1 MKILVCSPVIPSPAT
16 SGLKIRVFN
25 LARQLAR
32 DNEVHLFCLSETPAT
47 PAQELSMLE
56 AGLGFTV
63 VSKPANSLAEKFFTY
78 GRRIAGLTPPEF
90 ILSWEKDIFAALM
103 LLERDGGFDVA
114 IAEHLFMARY
124 TAALSCPKVM
134 VLHNIE
140 SDLARQLAAT
150 YAQPRRA
157 YKRLAA
163 AWARG
168 YERRM
173 LTAMQGA
180 VTVSSQDREGLR
192 ELAPGLPSVVVE
204 NGVDCRSYAATA
216 AAGRPGAHRLLY
228 IGLMS
233 YESNIA
239 AVTWFADAVLPLIR
253 RDFPDTT
260 FTIAGGD
267 PAAPVT
273 ALAQREGIAVTG
285 FVDEVEPLYR
295 EHDVMVVP
303 LRHGGG
309 SRLKI
314 LEAFAAG
321 TPVVATT
328 KGAEGLA
335 VEDGTQLLIADG
347 PVAMAAAV
355 GRLYQEPETVATL
368 RDEALRLVGARYD
381 WPILADRLAVF
392 LDEIVGGTD
401 A

>member
-32 DNEVHLFCLSETPAT
+32 DNEVHLICLSETPAT
-47 PAQELSMLE
+47 PAQERSIHE
-56 AGLGFTV
+56 AGLGLTV
-63 VSKPANSLAEKFFTY
+63 VSKPANGLAQKLFTY
-78 GRRIAGLTPPEF
+78 GRRMARLTPPEF
-90 ILSWEKDIFAALM
+90 ILSWEKEIFAALL
-103 LLERDGGFDVA
+103 LLERQGGYDVA

-150 YAQPRRA
+150 YAQPRRV

-163 AWARG
+163 AWAG
-168 YERRM
+168 SYERRM
-173 LTAMQGA
+173 LAAMQGA
-180 VTVSSQDREGLR
+180 VTVSHQDRERLAA
-192 ELAPGLPSVVVE
+192 LAPGLPSVVVE
-204 NGVDCRSYAATA
+204 NGVDCGSFGATA
-216 AAGRPGAHRLLY
+216 AAERPGAHRLLY
-228 IGLMS
+228 LGLMS
-233 YESNIA
+233 YESNID

-253 RDFPDTT
+253 RNYTDTT

-267 PAAPVT
+267 PAGPVRD
-273 ALAQREGIAVTG
+273 LAQREGIAVTG

-321 TPVVATT
+321 TPVVATA

-335 VEDGTQLLIADG
+335 VEDGVQLLIADD

-355 GRLYQEPETVATL
+355 GRLYREPETAAAL
-368 RDEALRLVGARYD
+368 RDEALRLVAARYD
-381 WPILADRLAVF
+381 WPMLADRLAAF
-392 LDEIVGGTD
+392 LDDIAGAAD

>member
-1 MKILVCSPVIPSPAT
+1 MKILICSPVIPSPAT
-16 SGLKIRVFN
+16 SGLKIRVLN
-25 LARQLAR
+25 LAKHLAR
-32 DNEVHLFCLSETPAT
+32 NNEVHLFCLSETPAT
-47 PAQELSMLE
+47 PRQQRSIDE
-56 AGLGFTV
+56 AGLGLTV
-63 VSKPANSLAEKFFTY
+63 VSKPANAFAGKLATY
-78 GRRIAGLTPPEF
+78 ARRMAGLTPPEF
-90 ILSWEKDIFAALM
+90 ILSWEQDIFAALKR
-103 LLERDGGFDVA
+103 LDREGGYDVA

-124 TAALSCPKVM
+124 TAAMSCPRVM

-163 AWARG
+163 AWARN

-173 LTAMQGA
+173 LALMQGG
-180 VTVSSQDREGLR
+180 VTVSSEDREMLAAM
-192 ELAPGLPSVVVE
+192 APGLPSVVVE
-204 NGVDCRSYAATA
+204 NGVDCGSFSATA
-216 AAGRPGAHRLLY
+216 AAERPGGHRLLY
-228 IGLMS
+228 LGLMS
-233 YESNIA
+233 YESNID

-253 RDFPDTT
+253 RDYPETT
-260 FTIAGGD
+260 FTVAGGD
-267 PAAPVT
+267 PAAAVL
-273 ALAQREGIAVTG
+273 ALSDREGVAVTG

-295 EHDVMVVP
+295 EHDILVVP

-309 SRLKI
+309 SRLKV

-335 VEDGTQLLIADG
+335 VEDGRHLLIADD

-355 GRLYQEPETVATL
+355 VRLYREPETAVAI
-368 RDEALRLVGARYD
+368 RSGALRLVAERYD
-381 WPILADRLAVF
+381 WPLLADKLAVF
-392 LDEIVGGTD
+392 LEAVAGGAD